1 MRNLILFLSM
11 LFVSGCT
18 ILPETS
24 KDIATYNFAADDT
37 DESGSDSQHS
47 GKDGRKILVAPIT
60 APLWLDNRG
69 INYRLK
75 YHNRAQSYTYANS
88 RWSSP
93 PAFLLAQQ
101 IKRKITTATRHLV
114 IKDSSMAIAENELH
128 VELEEFSQVFD
139 TLNDSHVIIRF
150 RASLVNNTHRLIA
163 QKIFSIKQIAPTA
176 DAAGA
181 VEAFS
186 IASNKLADG
195 LVEWLQSEIRTD

>member
-1 MRNLILFLSM
+1 MRNLILFFSM

-18 ILPETS
+18 ILPEAS
-24 KDIATYNFAADDT
+24 KDIATFNFAADDT
-37 DESGSDSQHS
+37 DESGSSVLQS
-47 GKDGRKILVAPIT
+47 GGDGRKILVAPIT
-60 APLWLDNRG
+60 APLWLDTRG

-75 YHNRAQSYTYANS
+75 YHNRSQSYTYANS

-93 PAFLLAQQ
+93 PAFLLTQQ
-101 IKRKITTATRHLV
+101 IKHKIATATRHLV
-114 IKDSSMAIAENELH
+114 IKDTSMAIAENELH

-163 QKIFSIKQIAPTA
+163 QKIFSIKQTAPTA

-186 IASNKLADG
+186 IASNKLVDA
-195 LVEWLQSEIRTD
+195 LVEWLQAEIRTI